1 MNQRF
6 LLLGFLVSLNLVALD
21 PIRGTV
27 IDPSG
32 SPVSGAR
39 LTLFSASAS
48 VIADARSASDGLF
61 QLPNLVRGSYR
72 LRVDAPDFSP
82 VDLVL
87 NYPAASEAPLS
98 IRLELQ
104 PMKDGVSVSA
114 TRSIV
119 DDPGNS
125 PYVVSIR
132 SKEDLQSRPL
142 TTLGSAIQ
150 NAPGVLVQT
159 TTHGHVSP
167 VLRGLTGYQTLILFD
182 GIRFNTSVMR
192 SGPNQYLSYLDPAQ
206 AGSLEVLLGPSS
218 AAYGSD
224 SLGGTLS
231 VLSADPHFNSDP
243 GLQLRGDLG
252 LMVASADASGR
263 TNGQLSLATQ
273 KMWWGF
279 SGSGRRL
286 NDLRAGGGQDS
297 HSVFRRYFGMQ
308 PDQIQ
313 TLIGNRLQDS
323 AFSQFGAQTKL
334 ALRPTQ
340 KQNLTMLYQRSD
352 ILGLRSYR
360 DQLGGLGRLQAG
372 FLPQY
377 GQLAYA
383 RFEQQQVGFLDS
395 VSAGFS
401 FNSQADGNLR
411 QGLNYSDTITRDQ
424 TRADAYGTTVQ
435 ATTHLGRR
443 NTTLFGGEI
452 YNERVSSAGFNLLPS
467 TGVERQV
474 RSPFPNGSRYV
485 TSAVFV
491 QNTIE
496 LLPSRL
502 RAVFGGRWTN
512 VDFSTRADRNLD
524 AQGRSLGVADSA
536 QTFRNFTF
544 NAALSYQLTKSLML
558 HAIAGRG
565 FRAPNVSDLGSVGLS
580 GLGYEVTA
588 ADALAARAL
597 LGNSAG
603 EGSLPSQRQVQNL
616 RPETL
621 LNYDLGLSWRTSR
634 LSVRAQT
641 FLSNFADPIIR
652 RTLLFDAKQPPTS
665 VAGLPVVVVPPT
677 PAQQAAGV
685 VSVAPTI
692 DPRSM
697 KTIGNDG
704 ASRYSGFDS
713 SVRLQL
719 TNRWTLN
726 GAYSFLAGRVLDP
739 NRPVRRLSP
748 QQGFTS
754 LRYVPSGR
762 RLWFELA
769 GNFAGPQSR
778 LSAEDIDDE
787 RMGASRRRSD
797 IASFFNGGLISPY
810 LSRTGNTL
818 VFSPTG
824 ESLRQIQDRVLPIG
838 TAINGVMILNDSSRV
853 PMLNRTAGYFV
864 VDLRGGF
871 PISENWNLSFG
882 VQNLTDKNYRIHGS
896 GVDMN
901 GINAFMG
908 VHFTF

>member
-1 MNQRF
+1 MNQRL
-6 LLLGFLVSLNLVALD
+6 LLLGLVVGMKLAASD

-27 IDPSG
+27 NDRTG
-32 SPVSGAR
+32 SPVAGAR

-61 QLPNLVRGSYR
+61 QLANLVRGSYR
-72 LRVDAPDFSP
+72 LRVEAPDFSP
-82 VDLVL
+82 IDLVV
-87 NYPAASEAPLS
+87 NYPVAAESPLS

-119 DDPGNS
+119 DDPGNTA
-125 PYVVSIR
+125 YVVTIR
-132 SKEDLQSRPL
+132 SKADLQSRPL

-182 GIRFNTSVMR
+182 GIRFNTSMMR

-231 VLSADPHFNSDP
+231 VLSGDPRFHSES
-243 GLQLRGDLG
+243 GLQVRGDLG
-252 LMVASADASGR
+252 LMAASADTSGR
-263 TNGQLSLATQ
+263 TNGQIAFATP

-297 HSVFRRYFGMQ
+297 HSVFRRYFGMR

-313 TLIGNRLQDS
+313 TLVGNRLQDS
-323 AFSQFGAQTKL
+323 AFSQFGGQTKL

-340 KQNLTMLYQRSD
+340 RQNLTMLYQRSD

-411 QGLNYSDTITRDQ
+411 QGLNFSDTITRDQ

-443 NTTLFGGEI
+443 NATVFGAEI
-452 YNERVSSAGFNLLPS
+452 YNERVSSSGFNLIPS
-467 TGVERQV
+467 SGVERQV
-474 RSPFPNGSRYV
+474 RAPFPNGSKYV
-485 TSAVFV
+485 TSAVFA
-491 QNTIE
+491 QNTVE
-496 LLPSRL
+496 LIPARL

-512 VDFSTRADRNLD
+512 VNFNTRANRNLD

-536 QTFRNFTF
+536 QTFRNFTY
-544 NAALSYQLTKSLML
+544 NAALSYQVTRSFMV
-558 HAIAGRG
+558 HATAGRG

-588 ADALAARAL
+588 ADALAAGAL

-603 EGSLPSQRQVQNL
+603 EGSLPSRRQVQDL
-616 RPETL
+616 RAETL
-621 LNYDLGLSWRTSR
+621 LNYDLGLSWRSSR

-641 FLSNFADPIIR
+641 FRSSFADPITR
-652 RTLLFDAKQPPTS
+652 RTLLFNAKQPPTS

-697 KTIGNDG
+697 KTIANDG
-704 ASRYSGFDS
+704 AARYSGFDS
-713 SVRLQL
+713 SIRLRL
-719 TNRWTLN
+719 TNRWTLD
-726 GAYSFLAGRVLDP
+726 GAYSYLAGRVLDP

-748 QQGFTS
+748 QQGLTS

-769 GNFAGPQSR
+769 GTFAGAQNR
-778 LSAEDIDDE
+778 LSPEDFDDE

-810 LSRTGNTL
+810 LSRTGSTL

-824 ESLRQIQDRVLPIG
+824 ESLRQIQDRVLPLG
-838 TAINGVMILNDSSRV
+838 TLINGVTVLNDSSRV
-853 PMLNRTAGYFV
+853 PMLNRTAGYLV

-871 PISENWNLSFG
+871 PISERWNLSFG
-882 VQNLTDKNYRIHGS
+882 VQNLADRNYRIHGS